1 MNIITEEAKQGLA
14 AAIRQQVTAALA
26 DDAFEAICTMI
37 DDNLSRN
44 TQDEQQITKTQL
56 TFSPKI
62 RIDYDRTNQAHV
74 KCSIPV
80 KTVTTVTGE
89 SEGDY
94 CFNGEQELP
103 FSGEPDAE

>member
-1 MNIITEEAKQGLA
+1 MNIITADAKQGLA
-14 AAIRQQVTAALA
+14 AAIQQQIIAALEEDA
-26 DDAFEAICTMI
+26 FDAICVMLDDA
-37 DDNLSRN
+37 LSKN
-44 TQDEQQITKTQL
+44 TQDEQQVTKTQL

-62 RIDYDRTNQAHV
+62 RIDYDRTNQAHI
-74 KCSIPV
+74 KCTIPV

-103 FSGEPDAE
+103 LDGGNAE